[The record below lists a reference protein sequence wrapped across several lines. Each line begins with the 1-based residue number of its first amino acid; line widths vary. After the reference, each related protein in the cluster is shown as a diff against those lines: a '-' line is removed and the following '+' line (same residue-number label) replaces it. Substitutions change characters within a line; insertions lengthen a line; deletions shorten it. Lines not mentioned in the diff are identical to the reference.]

1 VAGSPAAPI
10 ADVMPRPQPWLPP
23 LAGVVLAGAL
33 LGASP
38 STPPLTP
45 LALGQPVEGAL
56 EAGESHT
63 FHAELAVGRVF
74 RVAVEQR
81 GVDVE
86 LAARGPDGRRI
97 AVDSPFDRQGTET
110 LVVAPAAGGDWELTV
125 RAREPAAPAGRYAI
139 RLDELPGEPGNHRR
153 AAEEAMSRGGEC
165 YREGTAE
172 SRRQARGEYR
182 RAVGEWRA
190 AGERAQEARALY
202 AAAVLARLVDDT
214 REALQAA
221 AEVLPLWQAL
231 GDRLW
236 EAATENEI
244 GLDHWQL
251 GDTAEA
257 RSAFEKAVEIA
268 RRTGDRYGEG
278 AAESNLCVTDLARG
292 DLKAG
297 IACYEAALPVLRE
310 VQAAALEGSAL
321 TSAGRAYDI
330 LGEPDQA
337 RERYRQAL
345 ERLRATDDRG
355 GEARTLNH
363 IGLLSQELGDSQ
375 DALARFG
382 AALAVFLAL
391 EDRRWQGTVLHN
403 TGLVYQS
410 LGEWPRA
417 ASSYEAAL
425 RLRRAVGDRPEEAA
439 TLTNLGIVDGEL
451 GRPREALE
459 CQQRALELR
468 RQSGDRWGEGVALTQ
483 AGRAAARLGDLPS
496 ALADFDRA
504 VELLHAA
511 GSRADEAEALRSRGD
526 AWLARGDGEKA
537 RASLDE
543 ALLLARAS
551 GHRASE
557 AQTELSLAAAER
569 GAGQL
574 AAARAHAGAALD
586 LFAALRT
593 RIGSPD
599 LRASFSALRHRA
611 YELTVDLLME
621 SHRAEPLG
629 GWDRAALET
638 VERARARTLVEL
650 LSEAGVDVREGVA
663 PALLERRT
671 SLLHRLNAKTER
683 ALRQRGGST
692 AERTALEEERFALQ
706 RDLDAVEA
714 EIRAASPGYAALT
727 QPQALS
733 AAALQGLLD
742 PDTLLLSYA
751 LGEARSYLWA
761 VTPETVESFE
771 LPGRARLEELAR
783 RVHEEMSRFDVAARG
798 RETADAAAL
807 GRLLLGPVAGRLG
820 RLGYQ
825 RLVVVPDGALQ
836 YVPFGA
842 LLMPAAG
849 GAPEPVLVHH
859 EVVDLPSASALAV
872 QRRLLAG
879 RPPAAKRLA
888 VLADPVFDPRDPRV
902 AGRQPANAAGRTLR
916 DDPPAF
922 ARLPASRREAEAIA
936 ALAPAGEPRQT
947 MLALDFDAAL
957 PRVLGGALGGFRIV
971 HFATHGVIDAERPAL
986 SGLALSM
993 VDAAGHPQEGFLHLH
1008 DIYNLKLDA
1017 DLVVLSGCRTAL
1029 GKEVRGEGLIG
1040 LTRGF
1045 QYAGAPRVLA
1055 SLWPVEDNAT
1065 AALMERFY
1073 RALWGKRQPA
1083 AAALREAQL
1092 WVRGE
1097 RRWRDPYFWA
1107 GFVLEGD
1114 WR

>member
-1 VAGSPAAPI
+1 MAGSPAPGPPQI
-10 ADVMPRPQPWLPP
+10 IDVMPRPPRWLPP
-23 LAGVVLAGAL
+23 LAGLILACVLV
-33 LGASP
+33 GASP
-38 STPPLTP
+38 PSTS
-45 LALGQPVEGAL
+45 LALGQPVEGDLA
-56 EAGESHT
+56 AGESRT
-63 FHAELAVGRVF
+63 YRAELARGHVF
-74 RVAVEQR
+74 RFAVAQR

-86 LAARGPDGRRI
+86 LSARGPDGCRI

-110 LVVAPAAGGDWELTV
+110 LVVASSSSGSWEITV
-125 RAREPAAPAGRYAI
+125 TAREPAAPAGRYAI
-139 RLDELPGEPGNHRR
+139 RIDELPGDPNDHRR
-153 AAEEAMSRGGEC
+153 ASEEAMSRAGER
-165 YREGTAE
+165 YLEGTAE
-172 SRRQARGEYR
+172 ARRQARAEYR
-182 RAVGEWRA
+182 RAAGEWRA
-190 AGERAQEARALY
+190 AGERAPEALALY

-214 REALQAA
+214 REALAGA
-221 AEVLPLWQAL
+221 TAVLPLWQAL
-231 GDRLW
+231 GDPLW
-236 EAATENEI
+236 EGATENEI

-251 GDTAEA
+251 GDIAAA
-257 RSAFEKAVEIA
+257 RAAFEAAVAIA

-278 AAESNLCVTDLARG
+278 AALSNLCVNDLARG
-292 DLKAG
+292 ELKAG
-297 IACYEAALPVLRE
+297 IACYEKALPVLRE
-310 VQAAALEGSAL
+310 VRAAALEGSAL

-345 ERLRATDDRG
+345 ALLRATGDRA

-363 IGLLSQELGDSQ
+363 IALLSQEVGDNQ

-382 AALAVFLAL
+382 AALAVFVAL

-403 TGLVYQS
+403 TGVVYQS

-425 RLRRAVGDRPEEAA
+425 RLRREVGDRSEEAA

-451 GRPREALE
+451 GRTREALE

-483 AGRAAARLGDLPS
+483 VGRAAERLGDLPA
-496 ALADFDRA
+496 ALAAFDRA

-511 GSRADEAEALRSRGD
+511 GSRADEAEALRYRGN
-526 AWLARGDGEKA
+526 AWLARGDGAKA
-537 RASLDE
+537 RASLEE
-543 ALLLARAS
+543 ALRLAQAS

-557 AQTELSLAAAER
+557 AQTERSLAAAER
-569 GAGQL
+569 GAGNL
-574 AAARAHAGAALD
+574 AAARAHAWAALD
-586 LFAALRT
+586 LFEALRT

-599 LRASFSALRHRA
+599 LRSSFSALQHQA
-611 YELTVDLLME
+611 YELAVDVLMA

-638 VERARARTLVEL
+638 AERARARTLVEL
-650 LSEAGVDVREGVA
+650 LSEGGVDVREGVA
-663 PALLERRT
+663 PALLDRRT

-683 ALRQRGGST
+683 ALERRAGS
-692 AERTALEEERFALQ
+692 APERAALDEERFALQ

-714 EIRAASPGYAALT
+714 EIREASPGYAALT

-742 PDTLLLSYA
+742 PGTLLLSYA
-751 LGEARSYLWA
+751 LGQERSYLWA
-761 VTPETVESFE
+761 VTPETIEAFE
-771 LPGRARLEELAR
+771 LPGRAAIEGLAR
-783 RVHEEMSRFDVAARG
+783 RLHEEMSGHDAAARG
-798 RETADAAAL
+798 RESADAAAL

-820 RLGYQ
+820 KPGGQ
-825 RLVVVPDGALQ
+825 RLVVVPDGALC

-842 LLMPAAG
+842 LVLPAG
-849 GAPEPVLVHH
+849 ERGAEEPVLARH
-859 EVVDLPSASALAV
+859 EVVALPSASALAV

-902 AGRQPANAAGRTLR
+902 TARQPPPVAVPAV
-916 DDPPAF
+916 PPAF

-936 ALAPAGEPRQT
+936 ALAPAGQT
-947 MLALDFDAAL
+947 MLALDFDASL
-957 PRVLGGALGGFRIV
+957 PQVLGGALAGFRVV

-986 SGLALSM
+986 SGLALSR

-1029 GKEVRGEGLIG
+1029 GKEVLGEGLIG

-1073 RALWGKRQPA
+1073 RALWGGGQKRKPA
-1083 AAALREAQL
+1083 AAALQEAQL
-1092 WVRGE
+1092 WLRGQ
-1097 RRWRDPYFWA
+1097 RRWRDPYYWA
-1107 GFVLEGD
+1107 GFVLAGD

>member
-1 VAGSPAAPI
+1 MAGSPATGLTVAI
-10 ADVMPRPQPWLPP
+10 MPRSQPPRWLPP
-23 LAGVVLAGAL
+23 LAGLVLAGVL
-33 LGASP
+33 TGAAP
-38 STPPLTP
+38 SSLPLPP
-45 LALGQPVEGAL
+45 LALGQPVEGDLA
-56 EAGESHT
+56 AGDSRT
-63 FHAELAVGRVF
+63 YHAELSGGRVF

-86 LAARGPDGRRI
+86 LAAQGPDGRRN
-97 AVDSPFDRQGTET
+97 AVDSPFDRQGRET
-110 LVVAPAAGGDWELTV
+110 LVVAPSSSGSWEVTV
-125 RAREPAAPAGRYAI
+125 TAREPAAPAGRYAI
-139 RLDELPGEPGNHRR
+139 RIDELPGDGGNHRR
-153 AAEEAMSRGGEC
+153 AAEEAMSRAGER

-172 SRRQARGEYR
+172 ARRQARAEYR
-182 RAVGEWRA
+182 RAAGEWRA
-190 AGERAQEARALY
+190 AGERAPEALALY
-202 AAAVLARLVDDT
+202 GAAVLARLVDDT
-214 REALQAA
+214 REALKGAV
-221 AEVLPLWQAL
+221 EVLPLWQAL

-236 EAATENEI
+236 EGATENEI

-257 RSAFEKAVEIA
+257 RAAFERAVAIA
-268 RRTGDRYGEG
+268 RQTGDRYGEG
-278 AAESNLCVTDLARG
+278 AAESNLCVSDLARG
-292 DLKAG
+292 ELKAG
-297 IACYEAALPVLRE
+297 IACYERALPVLRE
-310 VQAAALEGSAL
+310 VKAAALEGSAL

-345 ERLRATDDRG
+345 ELLRATGDRA
-355 GEARTLNH
+355 GEARILSY
-363 IGLLSQELGDSQ
+363 IGLLSQEVGDSQ

-382 AALAVFLAL
+382 AALAVFVAL

-417 ASSYEAAL
+417 ASSYKAAL
-425 RLRRAVGDRPEEAA
+425 RLRREVGDRSEEAA

-451 GRPREALE
+451 GRPREALA

-468 RQSGDRWGEGVALTQ
+468 RQGGDHWGEGVALTQ
-483 AGRAAARLGDLPS
+483 VGRATERLGDLPA
-496 ALADFDRA
+496 ALAAFDRA

-511 GSRADEAEALRSRGD
+511 GSRTDEAEALRYRGN
-526 AWLARGDGEKA
+526 AWLARGDGAKA
-537 RASLDE
+537 RASLEE
-543 ALLLARAS
+543 ALRLAQAS

-557 AQTELSLAAAER
+557 AQTERSLAAAER
-569 GAGQL
+569 GAGNL
-574 AAARAHAGAALD
+574 AAARAHAWAALD
-586 LFAALRT
+586 LFEALRT

-599 LRASFSALRHRA
+599 LRSSFSALQHQA
-611 YELTVDLLME
+611 YELAIDVLMA

-638 VERARARTLVEL
+638 AERARARTLVEL
-650 LSEAGVDVREGVA
+650 LSEGGVDVRQGVA
-663 PALLERRT
+663 PSLLDRRI

-683 ALRQRGGST
+683 ALGGRAASA
-692 AERTALEEERFALQ
+692 AERAALDEERFSLQ

-714 EIRAASPGYAALT
+714 EIREASPGYAALT

-733 AAALQGLLD
+733 AAALQELLD
-742 PDTLLLSYA
+742 PGTLLLSYA
-751 LGEARSYLWA
+751 LGQERSYLWA
-761 VTPETVESFE
+761 VTPESVEAFE
-771 LPGRARLEELAR
+771 LPGRAAIEELAR
-783 RVHEEMSRFDVAARG
+783 RVHEEMSRHDVAARG
-798 RETADAAAL
+798 RESADAAAL
-807 GRLLLGPVAGRLG
+807 GRLLLGPIAGRLG
-820 RLGYQ
+820 RPGSQ
-825 RLVVVPDGALQ
+825 RLVVVPDGALC

-842 LLMPAAG
+842 LLLPAGDG
-849 GAPEPVLVHH
+849 GRPEPLLARH

-902 AGRQPANAAGRTLR
+902 TARQPAPASAE
-916 DDPPAF
+916 PAAF
-922 ARLPASRREAEAIA
+922 ARLPATRREAEAIA
-936 ALAPAGEPRQT
+936 ALAPPGQT
-947 MLALDFDAAL
+947 MLALDFDASL
-957 PRVLGGALGGFRIV
+957 PRVLGGALAGFRVV

-986 SGLALSM
+986 SGLALSR

-1008 DIYNLKLDA
+1008 DIYNLELDA

-1073 RALWGKRQPA
+1073 RAFWQERKPA
-1083 AAALREAQL
+1083 AAALQEAQL
-1092 WVRGE
+1092 WLRGQ
-1097 RRWRDPYFWA
+1097 RRWRDPYYWA
-1107 GFVLEGD
+1107 GFVLAGD